1 MILMVLGVY
10 LYRITLF
17 LLGTLASF
25 FIFTTVESL
34 VIFQPGVPNQ
44 LVSSVL
50 TVSIVASVLVGYMTL
65 YFPKAGLF
73 VMGMWVGFFLSFVLN
88 NVALYHIKSNPPAL
102 PLMISMGVLGLGMGV
117 LSLFVKKSFVIF
129 STCKE
134 WD

>member
-1 MILMVLGVY
+1 M
-10 LYRITLF
+10 
-17 LLGTLASF
+17 
-25 FIFTTVESL
+25 
-34 VIFQPGVPNQ
+34 
-44 LVSSVL
+44 
-50 TVSIVASVLVGYMTL
+50 TVSIVTSVLVGYMTL

-129 STCKE
+129 STCNHLIE
-134 WD
+134 FSLYRSLHFDQSLELVLRQVP